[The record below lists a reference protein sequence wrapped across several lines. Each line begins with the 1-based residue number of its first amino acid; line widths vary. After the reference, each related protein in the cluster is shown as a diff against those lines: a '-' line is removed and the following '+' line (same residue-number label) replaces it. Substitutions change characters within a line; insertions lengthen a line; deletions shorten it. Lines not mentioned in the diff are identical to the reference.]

1 MGNGA
6 SRKIAFEIYWP
17 LSWVTNKFENIEI
30 AGKIIAFQ
38 IKTYNPSLLLESEK
52 LFMVGV
58 FIFPK
63 KPPISDSYFLHLI
76 IVLSNST
83 EKSASKISNPRYCY
97 GANILFYHF
106 GRMNKERLLCC
117 GEKSHTQV
125 CELCIKT
132 T

>member
-1 MGNGA
+1 MTSNFDFDTWTRSLFKHDERWFFPKG
-6 SRKIAFEIYWP
+6 SKSIFTFY

-30 AGKIIAFQ
+30 VGKIIAFQ

-76 IVLSNST
+76 IQ
-83 EKSASKISNPRYCY
+83 
-97 GANILFYHF
+97 G
-106 GRMNKERLLCC
+106 LL
-117 GEKSHTQV
+117 EF
-125 CELCIKT
+125 
-132 T
+132 